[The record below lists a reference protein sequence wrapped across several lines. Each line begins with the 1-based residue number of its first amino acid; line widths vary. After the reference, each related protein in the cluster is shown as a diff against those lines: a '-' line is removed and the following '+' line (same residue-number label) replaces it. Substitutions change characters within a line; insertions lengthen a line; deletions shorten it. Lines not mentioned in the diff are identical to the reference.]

1 MRAAGNPGPI
11 PRPVPAPAG
20 AQPPAHDGPGGQGPT
35 REAMQE
41 KMAHQ
46 FGFDSWEAFRAA
58 AERRL
63 GKAVVR
69 RLERELARYPR
80 AGS

>member
-1 MRAAGNPGPI
+1 MVPRGDGFTQAPGRFLQGAEGQPELAMHAG
-11 PRPVPAPAG
+11 RT
-20 AQPPAHDGPGGQGPT
+20 PT
-35 REAMQE
+35 REAMAEQV
-41 KMAHQ
+41 AHQ
-46 FGFDSWEAFRAA
+46 FGFDSWEEFRAA

>member
-1 MRAAGNPGPI
+1 
-11 PRPVPAPAG
+11 
-20 AQPPAHDGPGGQGPT
+20 
-35 REAMQE
+35 MQE